1 MTGGGDL
8 DEIEDDDV
16 LDGDDDDDEDD
27 DDDDG
32 DDDDDTVEGDDI
44 APPVAEAHL
53 KLDLNDRI
61 PSAGAAD
68 IGGRAADDPDAT
80 TS

>member
-16 LDGDDDDDEDD
+16 LDGDDDDDDD
-27 DDDDG
+27 VDDG
-32 DDDDDTVEGDDI
+32 DDTVEGDDI

>member
-16 LDGDDDDDEDD
+16 LDGDDDDDD

-32 DDDDDTVEGDDI
+32 DDTVEGDDI